1 MRKLL
6 TIYLLLAATPALGD
20 DAANI
25 TPKEA
30 AAIQRSLDRQPYSQQ
45 PPVGYWQLQIKL
57 IDALN
62 ANPAARRA
70 FDEAMRSVKCIGPR
84 KDKAS

>member
-6 TIYLLLAATPALGD
+6 TIYLLLAAAPALGEN
-20 DAANI
+20 AANITLQI

-45 PPVGYWQLQIKL
+45 SPVGFWQLEIKL

-62 ANPAARRA
+62 TNSAARRA
-70 FDEAMRSVKCIGPR
+70 FDAAMKRCV
-84 KDKAS
+84 A